1 MPSAKIAHTPGRD
14 GQRALDSRISSSTL
28 ASATNNT
35 YTTMIH
41 YKSII
46 QVPYGTASKIAK
58 DIGCNDRYVARALRY
73 DSLTAPSQIK
83 IRQLA
88 IKDYGGREVRIV
100 IK

>member
-1 MPSAKIAHTPGRD
+1 
-14 GQRALDSRISSSTL
+14 
-28 ASATNNT
+28 
-35 YTTMIH
+35 MIH

-46 QVPYGTASKIAK
+46 QVPYGTPSKIAK
-58 DIGCNDRYVARALRY
+58 DIGCNNRYVARALRY

-88 IKDYGGREVRIV
+88 MEKYGGREVRIT

>member
-1 MPSAKIAHTPGRD
+1 MK
-14 GQRALDSRISSSTL
+14 
-28 ASATNNT
+28 
-35 YTTMIH
+35 H

-58 DIGCNDRYVARALRY
+58 DIGCNNRYVARALRY

-88 IKDYGGREVRIV
+88 MKKYGGKEVRIT
-100 IK
+100 IN